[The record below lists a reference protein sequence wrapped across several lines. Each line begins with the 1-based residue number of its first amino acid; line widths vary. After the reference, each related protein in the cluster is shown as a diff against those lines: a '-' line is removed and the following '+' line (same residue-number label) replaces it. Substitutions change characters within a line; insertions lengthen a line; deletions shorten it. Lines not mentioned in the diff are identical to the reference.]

1 MIFKVDGETPKIHE
15 SGYVAST
22 AVVTG
27 DVVIGENSSVW
38 YNTIARGDTNNI
50 VIGKNTN
57 IQDACILHVSD
68 YHNLEI
74 GDNVVAGHC
83 AILHACKIGNN
94 VLIGMGA
101 TVLDGAEIGD
111 NCVVGAGALVS
122 PGKKIEAGTVV
133 MGRPAKVVRE
143 FRDTDS
149 AMIKEIVDRYIELKD
164 LYMKDCVEVT
174 K

>member
-1 MIFKVDGETPKIHE
+1 MICRVEGKTPKVDKTA
-15 SGYVAST
+15 YVAST

-27 DVVIGENSSVW
+27 DVVIGENSSIW
-38 YNTIARGDTNNI
+38 YNTVARGDTNNI
-50 VIGKNTN
+50 VVGKNTN

-111 NCVVGAGALVS
+111 NCVIGAGALVS
-122 PGKKIEAGTVV
+122 PGKKIEAGSVV
-133 MGRPAKVVRE
+133 MGSPAKLVRE
-143 FRDTDS
+143 FRDTDQG
-149 AMIKEIVDRYIELKD
+149 MIDEIVKRYIELKD
-164 LYMKDCVEVT
+164 VYMTDCTEVD
-174 K
+174 